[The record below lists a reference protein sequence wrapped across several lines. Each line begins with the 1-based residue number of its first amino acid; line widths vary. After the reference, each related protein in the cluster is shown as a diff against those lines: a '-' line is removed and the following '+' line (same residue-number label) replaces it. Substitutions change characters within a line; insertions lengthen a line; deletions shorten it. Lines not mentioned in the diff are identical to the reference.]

1 MPKFPGLTAHP
12 AQFAGQVTGYF
23 GSAQAELTHSRTKE
37 ELMVQLTINGKQI
50 EAPEGTT
57 VLRAAEMAGIK
68 IPTLCDHKK
77 LTPYGGCRL
86 CIVEVQGF
94 RVPIA
99 SCTLPVSPN
108 MVINTETEALK
119 KSRKFIL
126 SMLFS
131 ERNHFC
137 PFCQVSGGD
146 CDLQNAAYREEMTH
160 WPMQPGW
167 NGYPVDTS
175 HPYFVLDNN
184 RCILCRRCVRACG
197 ELAGNFTLSVAER
210 GASSLIV
217 ADTNVPLGESTCIKC
232 GTCVQVCPT
241 GALIDRTSAYQG
253 HNESMTEVKSVC
265 AGCSVG
271 CAIKLIVRDNR
282 IVRIE
287 GDWDGA
293 VNHGVLCEQGRYN
306 PMTESRTRITSPLMR
321 KDGKLEP
328 VSWDEALGIV
338 ADKLKPLAGDEHN
351 GVAAIASTRLPAETL
366 AMFRELFAGSLKSSM
381 VTSTEEGMTTATVA
395 ALAQKNGPFEGK
407 LDVLRNADTVLC
419 IGANIARSHMV
430 AGFLIKRALP
440 KGMKLINID
449 PEGEEL
455 DELADIAL
463 RNKSGSD
470 LALIE
475 GLRAI
480 IIKENLGRVP
490 IAILRAD
497 EVIDEAVK
505 ATGISL
511 EKLTLAARMLAHA
524 ISPVILYGK
533 GITAKRDEHLVE
545 TLYSL
550 AILVGAVDR
559 ERIGFISV
567 KGEANSQAAAQLGL
581 DAQFTLNGQKAVY
594 AAIGDD
600 YVSKWLLE
608 RLSKAPYLVV
618 QAAYESKLT
627 EKADVVLPV
636 TIWSEQE
643 GHFVSMD
650 GRVQKAEKAIS
661 APEGIRENNAVL
673 AEIAMRMNMPVKAD
687 WQKSIHE
694 RKSSVMLN

>member
-1 MPKFPGLTAHP
+1 
-12 AQFAGQVTGYF
+12 
-23 GSAQAELTHSRTKE
+23 
-37 ELMVQLTINGKQI
+37 MVQITINGKQI

-57 VLRAAEMAGIK
+57 VLAAAKMAGIE
-68 IPTLCDHKK
+68 IPTLCAHKE

-108 MVINTETEALK
+108 MVVNTETEALK

-146 CDLQNAAYREEMTH
+146 CELQNAAYHEEMTH

-167 NGYPVDTS
+167 NGYPVDSS

-197 ELAGNFTLSVAER
+197 EMAGNFTLAVAER
-210 GASSLIV
+210 GAASIIV

-232 GTCVQVCPT
+232 GSCVQVCPT

-253 HNESMTEVKSVC
+253 HDESMTEIKSVC

-271 CAIKLIVRDNR
+271 CGIKLIVRDNR

-287 GDWDGA
+287 GDWDAA
-293 VNHGVLCEQGRYN
+293 VNHGTLCEHGRYH
-306 PMTESRTRITSPLMR
+306 PMTESRARITSPLM
-321 KDGKLEP
+321 KKNGQLEP
-328 VSWDEALGIV
+328 VSWDEALGAV
-338 ADKLKPLAGDEHN
+338 ADKLKPLAGEAHN
-351 GVAAIASTRLPAETL
+351 GVAAIASTRLPAEVL
-366 AMFRELFAGSLKSSM
+366 AQFHELFAGSLKAGM
-381 VTSTEEGMTTATVA
+381 VTSTEEGMTSASVA
-395 ALAQKNGPFEGK
+395 SLAEKAGIIEGR
-407 LDVLRNADTVLC
+407 LDVLKTADTVLC
-419 IGANIARSHMV
+419 IGANVARSHMV

-449 PEGEEL
+449 PEGGEL
-455 DELADIAL
+455 SDLADIAL
-463 RNKSGSD
+463 NNKPGSD

-475 GLRAI
+475 AFKAI
-480 IIKENLGRVP
+480 IIKENLGRTPMAIPNAEKV
-490 IAILRAD
+490 IA
-497 EVIDEAVK
+497 EAVQ
-505 ATGISL
+505 ATGIPL
-511 EKLTLAARMLAHA
+511 EKLTRAARLLAHA
-524 ISPVILYGK
+524 ISPVILFGK
-533 GITAKRDEHLVE
+533 GITARRDEYLVQSLQ
-545 TLYSL
+545 TL
-550 AILVGAVDR
+550 AILVGAVDK
-559 ERIGFISV
+559 ERIGFLSV
-567 KGEANSQAAAQLGL
+567 KGEANSLAAAQLGL
-581 DAQFTLNGQKAVY
+581 DAPFALNGQQAAF

-600 YVSKWLLE
+600 YVSKSLVA

-618 QAAYESKLT
+618 QAAYESALT
-627 EKADVVLPV
+627 ESADVVLPV
-636 TIWSEQE
+636 TNWAEQE
-643 GHFVSMD
+643 GHYISMD
-650 GRVQKAEKAIS
+650 GRIQKAEKAVG
-661 APEGIRENNAVL
+661 APEGVRDNAAVL
-673 AEIAMRMNMPVKAD
+673 GEIAMRMNMPVKVD

-694 RKSSVMLN
+694 RKSSVVLS